1 MVVFVYKE
9 TLKIFGIRPC
19 FGCFSL
25 EVRIRFQREIHKIHT
40 QLQEE
45 APVEVGQWPVV
56 PDSIEG
62 GLPREIIVLGSGSAI
77 FILVFCSYVQ
87 LAFVV

>member
-1 MVVFVYKE
+1 M
-9 TLKIFGIRPC
+9 
-19 FGCFSL
+19 
-25 EVRIRFQREIHKIHT
+25 
-40 QLQEE
+40 
-45 APVEVGQWPVV
+45 EVGQRPVI
-56 PDSIEG
+56 PGSDEG